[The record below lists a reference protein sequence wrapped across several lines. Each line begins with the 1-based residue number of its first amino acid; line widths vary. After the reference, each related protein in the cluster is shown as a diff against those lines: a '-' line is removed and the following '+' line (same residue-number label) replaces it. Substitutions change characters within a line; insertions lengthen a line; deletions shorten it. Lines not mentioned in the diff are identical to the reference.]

1 MSLRMVSNASE
12 EVRTSSRARRCSGAS
27 SVSSTSSTKPST
39 AFIGVRISWLMLARK
54 ALRAPATRSARS
66 RASRIAA
73 SAALRSLMS
82 SYRATS
88 APSAAAF
95 TAAAER
101 RTWMRRP
108 SLRIRSSST
117 RTTSPR
123 RTRVSRSLDSER
135 KPSGTINRSIPA
147 PTTSAAAYPNRA
159 SNAGFTL
166 RTTRWSSSTA
176 MATGVLTCHLLRGQ
190 LQQDPAAH
198 PLREGAIP
206 ATVHAFHPQSEQRDQ
221 DGRDE
226 VEPALPLQQDPDR
239 ERSQRREH
247 QVVEAQAVADQR
259 AGRTGNDPGEHDQ
272 DQRALMWR

>member
-1 MSLRMVSNASE
+1 SLRMVSNASD
-12 EVRTSSRARRCSGAS
+12 EVRTSSRARRCSEAS

-54 ALRAPATRSARS
+54 ALRARATRSARS

-88 APSAAAF
+88 APSAAAL

-123 RTRVSRSLDSER
+123 RSRFSDSLGERAVST
-135 KPSGTINRSIPA
+135 P
-147 PTTSAAAYPNRA
+147 
-159 SNAGFTL
+159 
-166 RTTRWSSSTA
+166 
-176 MATGVLTCHLLRGQ
+176 M
-190 LQQDPAAH
+190 H
-198 PLREGAIP
+198 P
-206 ATVHAFHPQSEQRDQ
+206 VHAPSEHRDQ
-221 DGRDE
+221 DDRHDMLPGVALQEDADGQGAQYGQQE
-226 VEPALPLQQDPDR
+226 VE
-239 ERSQRREH
+239 
-247 QVVEAQAVADQR
+247 EAAPVADQR
-259 AGRTGNDPGEHDQ
+259 TGRTSHETCEHHEDEG
-272 DQRALMWR
+272 R